1 MQQDTPSCLN
11 MEITSSISR
20 DQESSIF
27 ELFLRFWKLE
37 LERLSKS
44 KHHGHSNAIQSQQC
58 VPPFIPPFQLFAN
71 GILPT
76 CIWELQ
82 NHKNYV
88 NKPATQREISLKVED
103 NVLVARA
110 RHRSSKNCSSMK
122 VYMMKRPDKET
133 RLDNEMGIYCLP
145 FNEVLPTQ
153 DDFNTMFT

>member
-88 NKPATQREISLKVED
+88 NKPATQREISQCVGCTS
-103 NVLVARA
+103 N
-110 RHRSSKNCSSMK
+110 SKNCSSMK